1 MKKHLFMFFAAAL
14 MTSGLVAQDLKF
26 GALAGLNMNVITE
39 NVDPEPDGYESSSA
53 SGFGFHLGGFGEYAI
68 SESIGIRA
76 ELQFQSRGTSSEFE
90 ESFSLLGIET
100 SSKVTTKATDTFV
113 SLPIL
118 VSINA
123 GESLTFHVGPS
134 LGFLMGS
141 KYDIDSEVTVA
152 GVTTSESASESSTEG
167 RNGFELGLALGAQYN
182 LNENMGLGLRY
193 TRGLTDLAEENEF
206 DGATFKTNYNI
217 VQLYFSYAFGG

>member
-1 MKKHLFMFFAAAL
+1 MKKQLLMFFAAAL

-26 GALAGLNMNVITE
+26 GAMAGLNMNVITE
-39 NVDPEPDGYESSSA
+39 NVDPEPEGYESSSA

-68 SESIGIRA
+68 SESLGIRA
-76 ELQFQSRGTSSEFE
+76 ELQIQQRGVTDEVEFVTIDENLELTTTMVDYKQSD
-90 ESFSLLGIET
+90 L
-100 SSKVTTKATDTFV
+100 FV
-113 SLPIL
+113 QIPIL
-118 VSINA
+118 VAINA
-123 GESLTFHVGPS
+123 GESLSFHVGPT
-134 LGFLMGS
+134 LGFLASANAEFDGE
-141 KYDIDSEVTVA
+141 EVENA
-152 GVTTSESASESSTEG
+152 DEG

-206 DGATFKTNYNI
+206 DGATFKTNYNV

>member
-1 MKKHLFMFFAAAL
+1 MKKQLFMFFAAAL

-26 GALAGLNMNVITE
+26 GALAGLNVNIITE
-39 NVDPEPDGYESSSA
+39 NVDPEPDGYESSTT

-76 ELQFQSRGTSSEFE
+76 ELQIQQRGVTDEIEFITTDENLELTTTMVDYKQSD
-90 ESFSLLGIET
+90 L
-100 SSKVTTKATDTFV
+100 FV
-113 SLPIL
+113 QIPIL
-118 VSINA
+118 VAINA
-123 GESLTFHVGPS
+123 GESLSFHVGPT
-134 LGFLMGS
+134 LGFLASANAEFDGE
-141 KYDIDSEVTVA
+141 EVENA
-152 GVTTSESASESSTEG
+152 DEG

-193 TRGLTDLAEENEF
+193 TRGLTDLAEDNEF
-206 DGATFKTNYNI
+206 GGTTFNTNYNV